1 MESYDKDMN
10 ELEEKLKNEIK
21 QKDMTINTQKQQIAN
36 LSNKEKEKL
45 LTEKYRITQKEL
57 EQVKYQISGL
67 GLAQDSLLKEKQQL
81 EERNKELETKLS
93 EEIEKAKGVMQ
104 IEIDR
109 LKEELDA
116 AKNNESVKQY
126 TNEISQLKTEIK
138 TLKSNM
144 EADKLYY
151 EKEGEEKI
159 RLIQENDQ
167 LSILLLSLLLSII
180 IIYFYLILKYSSKI
194 ICWKSR
200 N

>member
-1 MESYDKDMN
+1 MN

>member
-167 LSILLLSLLLSII
+167 LSILL
-180 IIYFYLILKYSSKI
+180 
-194 ICWKSR
+194 
-200 N
+200 

>member
-1 MESYDKDMN
+1 MN

-180 IIYFYLILKYSSKI
+180 IIYLYLILKYSSKI

>member
-1 MESYDKDMN
+1 MESYDKDMSD
-10 ELEEKLKNEIK
+10 LEEKLKNEIK

-45 LTEKYRITQKEL
+45 LTEKYRATQKEL

-67 GLAQDSLLKEKQQL
+67 GFAQDSLLKEKQQL
-81 EERNKELETKLS
+81 EERNKELETQLT

-116 AKNNESVKQY
+116 AKNNESTKQY
-126 TNEISQLKTEIK
+126 TNEISQLKMEIK
-138 TLKSNM
+138 TLKSNI
-144 EADKLYY
+144 EADKQYY

-167 LSILLLSLLLSII
+167 LSIY
-180 IIYFYLILKYSSKI
+180 IIYIYI
-194 ICWKSR
+194 
-200 N
+200 

>member
-1 MESYDKDMN
+1 MYSLNIYNIYSYIVESYDKDMN

-116 AKNNESVKQY
+116 AKSNESVKQY

-180 IIYFYLILKYSSKI
+180 IIYLYLY
-194 ICWKSR
+194 
-200 N
+200 

>member
-1 MESYDKDMN
+1 MN
-10 ELEEKLKNEIK
+10 ELEEKLKNQIK
-21 QKDMTINTQKQQIAN
+21 QKDMIINTQKQQIAN

>member
-180 IIYFYLILKYSSKI
+180 IIYLYLILKYSSKI